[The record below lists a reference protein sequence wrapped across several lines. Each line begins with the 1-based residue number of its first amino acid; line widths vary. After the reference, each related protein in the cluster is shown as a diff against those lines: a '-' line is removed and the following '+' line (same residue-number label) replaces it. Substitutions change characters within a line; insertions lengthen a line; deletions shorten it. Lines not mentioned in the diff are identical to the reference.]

1 MRLNKESRKIC
12 KELFRSSFTNRKLD
26 SGKVRKLVDSLIGEK
41 PRHYIDILK
50 NYQQLVRMEV
60 EKHHAII
67 ESAVALDPV
76 ASGRVESDLKGRH
89 GADLSA
95 EFKVTPG
102 LIGGLRI
109 KIGSDVWDGSVRHR
123 LDRLARQFNEV

>member
-12 KELFRSSFTNRKLD
+12 KELFRSSFTNAKLD
-26 SGKVRKLVDSLIGEK
+26 GAKVKALVGSVIEAK
-41 PRHYIDILK
+41 PRHYLDILK
-50 NYQQLVRMEV
+50 NYQRLVRLEA
-60 EKHHAII
+60 EKSHAII
-67 ESAVALDPV
+67 ESAIPLDAQANNKIV
-76 ASGRVESDLKGRH
+76 GDLQQKH
-89 GADLSA
+89 GADLTT
-95 EFKVTPG
+95 EFKVSPD